1 MQHVDVIARIQE
13 LCRERGWTYY
23 RLAKAAGIPYS
34 TLNTMLRKTNTPTVP
49 TLMKLCEGF
58 GITLGEFFD
67 ASGGELDGEQRRW
80 LELWEQLDDRG
91 RQLALAYLR
100 GLLDRQG

>member
-1 MQHVDVIARIQE
+1 MQHRDVIARIQE
-13 LCRERGWTYY
+13 LCRERGWTCD
-23 RLAKAAGIPYS
+23 RLAKASGIPTS
-34 TLNTMLRKTNTPTVP
+34 NPHPMRPKTNTPTVP

-80 LELWEQLDDRG
+80 LELWERLDDRG

>member
-1 MQHVDVIARIQE
+1 MQHMDVIARIQE

-23 RLAKAAGIPYS
+23 RLAKASGIPYS

-67 ASGGELDGEQRRW
+67 PSGGELDGAQRHW
-80 LELWEQLDDRG
+80 LALWARLDGQG
-91 RQLALAYLR
+91 RQLALADLQ

>member
-1 MQHVDVIARIQE
+1 M
-13 LCRERGWTYY
+13 LC
-23 RLAKAAGIPYS
+23 
-34 TLNTMLRKTNTPTVP
+34 KTNTPTVP

-67 ASGGELDGEQRRW
+67 PSGGELDGVQRHW
-80 LELWEQLDDRG
+80 LALWARLDDQG
-91 RQLALAYLR
+91 RQLALAYLQ